1 MARKVVW
8 SPEAEQNFEDILS
21 YWKDR
26 NKSNNFGKQLNIEAI
41 ATTKFAAQ
49 NPMAGKPTS
58 LNKFRSIKANNYRI
72 VYAFKENIL
81 VVVSIQDLRQEHL
94 KP

>member
-8 SPEAEQNFEDILS
+8 SPEAEQNFEDIIS

-26 NKSNNFGKQLNIEAI
+26 NKSNNFGKKLKIEVI

-49 NPMAGKPTS
+49 NPMAGNQR
-58 LNKFRSIKANNYRI
+58 L
-72 VYAFKENIL
+72 
-81 VVVSIQDLRQEHL
+81 
-94 KP
+94 

>member
-8 SPEAEQNFEDILS
+8 SPEAEQNFEDILT

-26 NKSNNFGKQLNIEAI
+26 NKSNNFGKKLKIEVI

-58 LNKFRSIKANNYRI
+58 LNKFRSIKVNNYRI
-72 VYAFKENIL
+72 VYAFEENIL
-81 VVVSIQDLRQEHL
+81 LVVSVQDLRRKEL